1 MMVSP
6 PDALMQLAAGALV
19 SRSLHVV
26 ADLGVADALDET
38 PRTVAELAA
47 ATGAHASALDRTLRL
62 LSSYGVFET
71 HDGKVAHTPS
81 SRLLRADHPQSMRA
95 GVRLWGL
102 PIIQDSYQHMDV
114 SLRTGQPATN
124 EVAPRGFF
132 SYFADHPDEG
142 RAFGEAMTAK
152 SHGAVAGILG
162 AYDFSPFAVIGDI
175 GGGHGHL
182 LQAILE
188 SAPSARGVL
197 FDLPD
202 VIRDAAPLASERLSL
217 VAGDFFADM
226 LPQCDAY
233 VMMEIIHD
241 WNDEQAAAILHAVR
255 RAAPEHA
262 TLLLIEAIVP
272 DDPGPQWP
280 KTLDIAMLAI
290 TGGLQRST
298 PEYVALL
305 GATGFRL
312 EGIIETGA
320 GVSILEAR
328 TI

>member
-1 MMVSP
+1 MMPSP

-38 PRTVAELAA
+38 PRTAAELAA

-71 HDGKVAHTPS
+71 RDGKVAHTPS
-81 SRLLRADHPQSMRA
+81 SRLLRTDHPQSMRA

-102 PIIQDSYQHMDV
+102 PIIQGSYQHMDV
-114 SLRTGQPATN
+114 SLRTGQPAAR
-124 EVAPRGFF
+124 EVAPAGFF
-132 SYFADHPDEG
+132 PYFADHPDEG

-152 SHGAVAGILG
+152 AHGAVVGILG
-162 AYDFSPFAVIGDI
+162 AYDFSRFAVIGDI

-188 SAPSARGVL
+188 SAPLATGLL
-197 FDLPD
+197 FDLPE
-202 VIRDAAPLASERLSL
+202 VIREAAPLESARLSF
-217 VAGDFFADM
+217 VAGDFFEDP
-226 LPQCDAY
+226 LPKCDAY

-241 WNDEQAAAILHAVR
+241 WNDEQASAILTAVR
-255 RAAPEHA
+255 AAAPDHA

-290 TGGLQRST
+290 TGGLQRTT

-305 GATGFRL
+305 AATGFQL
-312 EGIIETGA
+312 ERVIETGA
-320 GVSILEAR
+320 GVSILEAT